1 MKESVVEQ
9 HTAKK
14 KVVKKTGKRPA
25 GKRKKRI
32 LFAASEVY
40 PLVKTGGLADVAC
53 YLPIALRESGH
64 DIRIVLPAYR
74 TVLDQVEKIK
84 PYAGRTISRTGT
96 HFRIQETT
104 LPGSKVTV
112 YLVDIPELY
121 DRPGGPYHD
130 TTGLNWSDN
139 AGRFAAFCRVIRLMC
154 LGRAG
159 IGWIPDILHVNDW
172 HTGLAPALLAADGG
186 RPPTV
191 FTIHNLA
198 YQGDFPYAVF
208 STLDLAED
216 FWSPESLEFYGRMS
230 FIKGG
235 IVYADQLTTVS
246 PEYARE
252 ITTAE
257 FGCGLEGLLQARR
270 DRLSGILNGV
280 DYRFWDPRHDPMIEH
295 HYWFTGFEDK
305 KINKQRLQQ
314 ELGMR
319 PEPGV
324 VLLAHVSRLTWQKG
338 IDLIIDSLPQL
349 LQDSRLQLVILG
361 AGESHYEEALVEA
374 AGEFSNRMS
383 VRIGYDEV
391 YAHRIQAGADI
402 MLMPSRF
409 EPCGLTQL
417 YSLRY
422 GTIPV
427 VRKTGGLADTIV
439 DANDINLKNGKA
451 TGFQFS
457 GSGTADYLAAVHR
470 AVSLFHNSPTKW
482 NQLMHTAMNQDF
494 SWARSAAQYA
504 AVYEK
509 ALRDKMLIVNTG
521 FRG

>member
-1 MKESVVEQ
+1 MNNPQAKQ
-9 HTAKK
+9 RAAKK
-14 KVVKKTGKRPA
+14 TSVKKTGTRMS
-25 GKRKKRI
+25 GRHKKRI

-74 TVLDQVEKIK
+74 TVVDQAGQLK
-84 PYAGRTISRTGT
+84 PYAGSVISQTDT
-96 HFRIQETT
+96 HFRLLETT
-104 LPGSKVTV
+104 LPGSSVTV

-121 DRPGGPYHD
+121 DRAGGPYHD
-130 TTGLNWSDN
+130 PNGLNWQDN
-139 AGRFAAFCRVIRLMC
+139 AGRFTAFCRVIRLLC
-154 LGRAG
+154 LGHAG
-159 IGWIPDILHVNDW
+159 IGWIPEILHVNDW
-172 HTGLAPALLAADGG
+172 HTGLAPAMLAADSD
-186 RPPTV
+186 RPPAV

-208 STLDLAED
+208 STLNLPED

-235 IVYADQLTTVS
+235 IVYADRLTTVS

-257 FGCGLEGLLQARR
+257 FGCGLEGLLQTRR

-295 HYWFTGFEDK
+295 HYWVTDLENK
-305 KINKQRLQQ
+305 KINKQHLQQ
-314 ELGMR
+314 ELGMNQN
-319 PEPGV
+319 PGMI
-324 VLLAHVSRLTWQKG
+324 LLAHVSRLTWQKG
-338 IDLIIDSLPQL
+338 IDMIINSLPEL
-349 LQDSRLQLVILG
+349 MQDRHLQLVILG
-361 AGESHYEEALVEA
+361 AGENHYEKALVAA
-374 AGEFSNRMS
+374 AGDFGDRIS
-383 VRIGYDEV
+383 VRIGYDEA

-417 YSLRY
+417 YGLRY

-439 DANDINLKNGKA
+439 DANDVNLLDNTA
-451 TGFQFS
+451 TGFHFT
-457 GSGTADYLAAVHR
+457 GSSEAEYLAAVHR
-470 AVSLFHNSPTKW
+470 SISLFRNSPMRW
-482 NQLMHTAMNQDF
+482 NQIMHTAMSQDF
-494 SWARSAAQYA
+494 GWARSAAQYA
-504 AVYEK
+504 EVYDQAVTDLK
-509 ALRDKMLIVNTG
+509 T
-521 FRG
+521 